1 MCDFD
6 SWSVVMCGPCS
17 YYLIYTIVYTLSHTV
32 YRALY
37 IECSKQCDPT
47 VTGGKIYGGNKNN
60 LGIRRRRRANRL
72 NRQRDDG
79 VGMGVTADVD
89 SPSP

>member
-1 MCDFD
+1 MVSGHVWTLFIL
-6 SWSVVMCGPCS
+6 S
-17 YYLIYTIVYTLSHTV
+17 YIHYHTLSHTV

-47 VTGGKIYGGNKNN
+47 VTGGKIYAGNKNK